1 MNVESF
7 MHYFD
12 KPPQYRSFLITM
24 WQERSQDKDVPV
36 VWRFRIEDP
45 HTGKRRGFADLKTL
59 VAALEKEMAEP
70 E

>member
-1 MNVESF
+1 MDVENLMN
-7 MHYFD
+7 YFER
-12 KPPQYRSFLITM
+12 PPQYRSYLITM
-24 WQERSQDKDVPV
+24 WQERSQNEDVPV